1 MVRLRLGT
9 RFFGLSVAFLV
20 LGQLVAACGSSS
32 NSDDDDDD
40 AGSSGE
46 DGSRGGS
53 SPFNGGSTGKGGQP
67 QQPSTGGTNP
77 GGGNGTGGDGAMG
90 GGNATGGN
98 GTGGNATGG
107 GSATG
112 GSDDPNTGGA
122 SGAAGGGEE
131 AGGTGGT
138 VIGPD
143 CEAIDIQIE
152 LETPTVML
160 LVDTSSSMFED
171 LTMPVYP
178 ILHDALMS
186 PADGVVKSKQG
197 SIRFGFASYKG
208 FQTDSETDVACAA
221 METVAPALDN
231 YTAIEDVYGA
241 IASAGWDMK
250 QKWETPTNH
259 AINRA
264 AAALLDDMP
273 DVPSNKY
280 ILLVTDGNP
289 NTCATI
295 DPQCGQDLAIKAAQ
309 DAYENGIGLMV
320 LGVGDIVANPN
331 SGCDASYIRCGLDHL
346 QDMANAGVGAPV
358 HSPPYC
364 DDPSA
369 AGCIYRQSPCAY
381 PDLTLKASYTPDSP
395 DVGHFVAVDTTDNA
409 ATTLIAGAVSD
420 MLSAV
425 TSCTFH
431 MNVAVTGDASGGR
444 VVLGDMELVY
454 GDANGWEIGPSSH
467 ELALRGAACDAFTAG
482 AKVKIDLP
490 CDRIEPL

>member
-1 MVRLRLGT
+1 M
-9 RFFGLSVAFLV
+9 
-20 LGQLVAACGSSS
+20 GQLVAGCGSKS

-46 DGSRGGS
+46 DGSKGGS
-53 SPFNGGSTGKGGQP
+53 SPSNGGSTGKGGTP

-77 GGGNGTGGDGAMG
+77 GGGNGTGGSGTGGDGATA
-90 GGNATGGN
+90 GNGTTGGN

-107 GSATG
+107 GSANG
-112 GSDDPNTGGA
+112 GSDNPGTGGT
-122 SGAAGGGEE
+122 SGAAGGGDET
-131 AGGTGGT
+131 GGTGGT

-143 CEAIDIQIE
+143 CDAIDIQIE

-178 ILHDALMS
+178 ILHDALMD
-186 PADGVVKSKQG
+186 PTDGAVKTRQG

-208 FQTDSETDVACAA
+208 FKATSETDAACAE

-241 IASAGWDMK
+241 IAAAGWDML
-250 QKWETPTNH
+250 QKWETPTNY
-259 AINRA
+259 AITRA
-264 AAALLDDMP
+264 TAALVDDMP

-289 NTCATI
+289 NTCVTI

-309 DAYENGIGLMV
+309 DAHDSGVGLMV

-331 SGCDASYIRCGLDHL
+331 GGCDASYIRCGLDHL
-346 QDMANAGVGAPV
+346 QDMANAGVGAAV
-358 HSPPYC
+358 HTPPYC
-364 DDPSA
+364 DDPTDL
-369 AGCIYRQSPCAY
+369 GCGYLYSQCTTGGA
-381 PDLTLKASYTPDSP
+381 LKAAYTPSAP
-395 DVGHFVAVDTTDNA
+395 DVGHYVAVDTTDPS
-409 ATTLIAGAVSD
+409 ATTLIAGAVAD

-431 MNVAVTGDASGGR
+431 MNVAVTGDASAGS
-444 VVLGDMELVY
+444 VKLGDMDLVY
-454 GDANGWEIGPSSH
+454 GDENGWEIGPSSH
-467 ELALRGAACDAFTAG
+467 ELALRGMACDAFTAG

-490 CDRIEPL
+490 CDQIDPL